1 MNPFQA
7 FARPAVQIPSVPD
20 GYLRL
25 DNLCKHYQ
33 EGGQTRHVLEN
44 TSLEAAEGEVVAILG
59 KSGSGKTTLLNLI
72 SGIDRVDCG
81 EVYLAGTRLTGLN
94 ENDRTLFRRKK
105 IGFIFQ
111 FFNLIPTL
119 TVWENVILPLELN
132 GLADAAGIAHIQELL
147 GIVGLTGREK
157 TYPDRLSGGEQQRV
171 AIARALAHDP
181 ALVLADEP
189 TGNLD
194 EDTGRKI
201 LALLDHLTR
210 QAGKSM
216 ILVTHSV
223 EAASFADR
231 VFALREGRLVE
242 VEKTA

>member
-81 EVYLAGTRLTGLN
+81 EVYLAGTRLTGLTN
-94 ENDRTLFRRKK
+94 TTGLCFAERK
-105 IGFIFQ
+105 
-111 FFNLIPTL
+111 
-119 TVWENVILPLELN
+119 
-132 GLADAAGIAHIQELL
+132 
-147 GIVGLTGREK
+147 
-157 TYPDRLSGGEQQRV
+157 
-171 AIARALAHDP
+171 
-181 ALVLADEP
+181 
-189 TGNLD
+189 
-194 EDTGRKI
+194 
-201 LALLDHLTR
+201 LALFF
-210 QAGKSM
+210 
-216 ILVTHSV
+216 
-223 EAASFADR
+223 SFSI
-231 VFALREGRLVE
+231 
-242 VEKTA
+242 